1 MKILKNVG
9 TVCKNVASKAKN
21 QSLALVAGAMAMGAS
36 SANAAGITL
45 TEGTGF
51 SGTIDSVYY
60 LTAAGIVVSFLGIAL
75 AVTMGIRAL
84 KKA

>member
-1 MKILKNVG
+1 MFRMIKRAQFKLARVG
-9 TVCKNVASKAKN
+9 AKTKGAVVAVGATVGATAS
-21 QSLALVAGAMAMGAS
+21 Q
-36 SANAAGITL
+36 AAGITL

-51 SGTIDSVYY
+51 SGSIDSVYY

-84 KKA
+84 KRA